1 MTNDKKFYAGLI
13 AQVIG
18 AILMFSGFLIMI
30 GLEWSLVA
38 VGFAIVLGG
47 SLVMSS
53 AEEDEKKKGDN
64 EDDNESNLLR

>member
-1 MTNDKKFYAGLI
+1 MTNDKKFNIGWI
-13 AQVIG
+13 VMVIG
-18 AILMFSGFLIMI
+18 AILIFSGFLIMI

-53 AEEDEKKKGDN
+53 AEEDEKKKRDN
-64 EDDNESNLLR
+64 EDDNE